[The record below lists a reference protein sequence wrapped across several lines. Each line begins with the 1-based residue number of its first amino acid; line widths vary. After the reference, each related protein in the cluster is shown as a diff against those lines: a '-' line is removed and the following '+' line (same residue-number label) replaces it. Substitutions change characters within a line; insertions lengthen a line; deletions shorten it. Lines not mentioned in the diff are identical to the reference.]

1 MATTT
6 KQLKFTTEQMQLF
19 ENDANNGNVDAQVKL
34 GVIYS
39 HSLYKKPDLKNS
51 YEWLELAANAGN
63 VIAQSHLAQL
73 YYTKKGIFNDYE
85 KAFNWAQAAAN
96 KGDRDAESLLGQMY
110 AEGKHVSRS
119 FHKAASYLK
128 KASYKGCP
136 IAMLDLGGLYLYGQ
150 GVKQDNARAYCWWS
164 LAYDCGNKLALDAM
178 ITGGR
183 DMKDSDFD
191 NAEAVI
197 EEVVSKLKPEPHW
210 ADTIFE
216 EYVSRNKPTLLNR
229 LINNVLKT
237 KDKEA
242 NKNSSL
248 ASDL

>member
-110 AEGKHVSRS
+110 VEGKHVSKDYQKAVS
-119 FHKAASYLK
+119 FLK
-128 KASYKGCP
+128 KASYKGCL
-136 IAMLDLGGLYLYGQ
+136 IAMEDLGWLYRNGQ
-150 GVKQDNARAYCWWS
+150 GVIQDNAQAFCWWR
-164 LAYDCGNKLALDAM
+164 LAYGFGNKQTMDA
-178 ITGGR
+178 IKTVGL
-183 DMKDSDFD
+183 DMKASDIVKAREILKKID
-191 NAEAVI
+191 
-197 EEVVSKLKPEPHW
+197 SKLQPEPHW

-216 EYVSRNKPTLLNR
+216 EYVSHNKPTLLNR

-242 NKNSSL
+242 NKNDSL